1 MRKATYVTTS
11 IPYVNARPHIGFALE
26 LVQAD
31 VVARYSRLLDRTTR
45 FQTGTDENAF
55 KNVLSARDE
64 GISPQ
69 ELVERNSSLFQD
81 LCTALNISA
90 DSFLRTT
97 DERHQ
102 NAVHHFWR
110 KLKKE
115 DIYLNKYKGLYCIGC
130 EDFYLEREL
139 VNGRCPDHDTEPV
152 QVDEENYFFRLSSYQ
167 EQLRKLLETDRVR
180 VVPRSRKNEVLSF
193 ISRGLQDISISRS
206 YERSGGWGIQVPGD
220 PSQVVYVWI
229 DALINYVS
237 GLGFGARS
245 DWDSFWDS
253 ETLKVHVIGKNV
265 WKFHAVYWPALL
277 ISAGLPLPDEIVV
290 HGFLTE
296 NGQKISKSKGN
307 TINPFACISD
317 YGADT
322 VRYYLLRAVSPFGD
336 GDFSTGRLKSLHNS
350 DLANGLGNLVSR
362 LTTLCH
368 RSDYGDYDD
377 SEVPTAPEGYDE
389 ALHNY
394 EFDKALKTLWTVVTH
409 LNRDIDRREPWKA
422 LKDGSFPALK
432 TQLTEWLGDLHMVG
446 YWLAPFLPATS
457 EKITSL
463 LSTHPIRVAVP
474 LFPRVV

>member
-97 DERHQ
+97 DEKHQ

-167 EQLRKLLETDRVR
+167 EQLRKLLETDRVG

-277 ISAGLPLPDEIVV
+277 ISAGLLLPDEIVV

-322 VRYYLLRAVSPFGD
+322 VRYYLLRAVSSFGD

-409 LNRDIDRREPWKA
+409 LNQDIDRREPWKA

-463 LSTHPIRVAVP
+463 LSTHPIRVEVP